1 MPRPSQDPNAAN
13 TWGTF
18 ALLFVLSL
26 VLHAALGGW
35 MAVMPETAPEVP
47 GQQPNQP
54 RTIIASAAQIRDVV
68 QQVRVRQADEVR
80 DKVQEL
86 LDLQKALAAAR
97 TEKFEEY
104 REAAQAKE
112 AGALEKALAAELAA
126 LPAQEKATS
135 AQQQAAALIPQA
147 VAAWTEI
154 SQASDDAGRKAAKE
168 KYPLLRK
175 QLGAAFESAKQA
187 QIEADNAAAEALRQI
202 TFAAGDKVIPVRHA
216 QEAAH
221 KTQASANDSQDTT
234 ADLIGA
240 TGEMNWQLG
249 NLERE
254 TGHARGAAN
263 SARDRAKSL
272 DGQLAR
278 LQKDIADRER
288 QSLETAKKVEAK
300 KSQRDIER
308 LAQLT
313 KEAENVRQKISL
325 KIAEIEAQK
334 LKIEETQIASAEKIG
349 QLDQARQAIAAQLT
363 RGALA
368 QNAAN
373 TTQLTGIAAQKN
385 AIDLLQKLL
394 SADAAKP
401 AESGDNA
408 NDPSAAVAQADAPG
422 AESIDGTELAS
433 KNFGELY
440 ALAVR
445 AEHAATSDYRD
456 IRAATVAVLTRTT
469 LEEASRITNA
479 VQPNRAS
486 VDSSLFSANI
496 TSAEAAT
503 SHTQAVRAALGEL
516 DSMLALSRKMLETTV
531 ASSSESSSASEGGV
545 NVTSESGGSEAK
557 SEQLAA
563 LEAEAQN
570 DENAQAKD
578 LTALMKSTTGKP
590 GSAVNAS
597 STGAAQNVASKPSS
611 SSASASSASP
621 STGGRSSGRG
631 PVSSPNTIWPLAK
644 GGANSVPGRKVLS
657 GGGSADW
664 MFLDS
669 WYIIGPFPNP
679 ARRNITTAFPPESV
693 IDLDASYAGD
703 GGKSVRWRFVQSPGA
718 MVTPKQPGDS
728 EQAIYYAYTQLWFEE
743 ELDAWLALSSDDF
756 GKVWVNDM
764 PIWKSGTV
772 AKPWVVDEA
781 FRKVHF
787 QKGINR
793 VLFRVENCY
802 RDVAFSVIVSTRKTE
817 VTAP

>member
-1 MPRPSQDPNAAN
+1 MPRPSQDPNAAS

-35 MAVMPETAPEVP
+35 MAVMPETAPAAP

-97 TEKFEEY
+97 TGAFEEY

-147 VAAWTEI
+147 VTAWTEI
-154 SQASDDAGRKAAKE
+154 SQAPDDAARKAAKE

-187 QIEADNAAAEALRQI
+187 QIEADNAAAEALRQL
-202 TFAAGDKVIPVRHA
+202 TFAAGDEVIPVRHA
-216 QEAAH
+216 QEAAR
-221 KTQASANDSQDTT
+221 KTQASANDAQDAT
-234 ADLIGA
+234 AGLVGA

-254 TGHARGAAN
+254 NSHARGASN
-263 SARDRAKSL
+263 SAGDRAKSL
-272 DGQLAR
+272 DGQLTR
-278 LQKDIADRER
+278 LQKDLADRER
-288 QSLETAKKVEAK
+288 QRLETAKKVEAK
-300 KSQRDIER
+300 KAQRDIDR

-313 KEAENVRQKISL
+313 KEAESFRQKISL

-334 LKIEETQIASAEKIG
+334 LKLEETRKAFAEKIA
-349 QLDQARQAIAAQLT
+349 QLEQARQAIAAQLT
-363 RGALA
+363 RGAEA
-368 QNAAN
+368 QGTAITAQTNG
-373 TTQLTGIAAQKN
+373 LDAQKS
-385 AIDLLQKLL
+385 AIVLLQKLL

-422 AESIDGTELAS
+422 AESIDGTDLAS

-531 ASSSESSSASEGGV
+531 ASSSEGSSASEGGV
-545 NVTSESGGSEAK
+545 SVSSESGGSEAK

-570 DENAQAKD
+570 DENAQSKD

-590 GSAVNAS
+590 GSAVNVS
-597 STGAAQNVASKPSS
+597 STSGAQNVASKPSS

-621 STGGRSSGRG
+621 STGGSGRSSGRG

-693 IDLDASYAGD
+693 VDLDATYAGD

-756 GKVWVNDM
+756 GKVWLNDM

-802 RDVAFSVIVSTRKTE
+802 RDVAFSVIVSTRKN
-817 VTAP
+817 